1 MRSGFFNS
9 EIIGTDSNN
18 MPIFDR
24 AESADFWA
32 EYFKRFIGNGVY
44 SNPASSFQIL
54 ENSGLS
60 LTVKAGSCF
69 INGYFAFDSSDT
81 VITLADSNI
90 LLPRIDRIVARLD
103 MTQREITIAVLTGT
117 PSSAPVAPD
126 LTRNSTVY
134 ELALADVTVE
144 AAATSVSQLNITDL
158 RPNSSYCGFVSGVI
172 SQIDTTG
179 LFAQYQSEFDS
190 WFSSLKNAVDENDVA
205 AFAATLNEHTSNS
218 SIHLSEEDKAVIS
231 NPNLMFSN
239 VAQTMSAALFAL
251 NDSNYSVSRTR
262 NIALLNSVP
271 TSIPNGAIAAVYS

>member
-44 SNPASSFQIL
+44 SDPASSFQIL

-60 LTVKAGSCF
+60 LKVKAGSCF
-69 INGYFAFDSSDT
+69 INGYFAFDSSDA
-81 VITLADSNI
+81 VITLADSHTS
-90 LLPRIDRIVARLD
+90 LPRIDRIVARLD

-117 PSSAPVAPD
+117 PSSAPTAPD

-134 ELALADVTVE
+134 ELALADVTVD
-144 AAATSVSQLNITDL
+144 AAATAVSQLNITDL
-158 RPNSSYCGFVSGVI
+158 RPNSAYCGFVSGVI

-190 WFSSLKNAVDENDVA
+190 WFSALKNAIDKNDIV
-205 AFAATLNEHTSNS
+205 AFAAALNEHTSNS
-218 SIHLSEEDKAVIS
+218 SIHLTEEDKAVIS
-231 NPNLMFSN
+231 NPKLMFSD
-239 VAQTMSAALFAL
+239 VTQTMSAPLFAL
-251 NDSNYSVSRTR
+251 NDSSYSVSQAR
-262 NIALLNSVP
+262 NIALMDSVP
-271 TSIPNGAIAAVYS
+271 DSIPDGSIVAIYS

>member
-60 LTVKAGSCF
+60 LKVKAGSCF

-81 VITLADSNI
+81 VITLTASHTS
-90 LLPRIDRIVARLD
+90 LPRIDRIVARLD
-103 MTQREITIAVLTGT
+103 MTLREISIAILTGT
-117 PSSAPVAPD
+117 PSSVPVAPE
-126 LTRNSTVY
+126 LTRNSSIY
-134 ELALADVTVE
+134 ELALADVKLN

-158 RPNSSYCGFVSGVI
+158 RPNSTYCGFVSGAI
-172 SQIDTTG
+172 SQIDTQG
-179 LFAQYQSEFDS
+179 LFAQYQAEFDA
-190 WFSSLKNAVDENDVA
+190 WLSSLKEAVGENDA
-205 AFAATLNEHTSNS
+205 ASFAAALTDHTLDST
-218 SIHLSEEDKAVIS
+218 IHLTAEDKAVIS
-231 NPNLMFSN
+231 NPKLMFSN
-239 VAQTMSAALFAL
+239 KAQTMTAPIFTL
-251 NDSNYSVSRTR
+251 NDSAYAIAQAR
-262 NIALLNSVP
+262 NIALLTSLP
-271 TSIPNGAIAAVYS
+271 DSIPNGSIVAIYS